1 MNVKFATYNIQYG
14 VGQDDQYNLDR
25 IAEALAGQDIIALQE
40 VTTNFPRCHME
51 NQPDMLAKA
60 LNLYSAFATGFE
72 YDVSHEDKT
81 GAIINARMGFGNMV
95 LSRWPIIYSRAHTLP
110 RVAPELSSDYRAH
123 VDLPRV
129 ALETVI
135 EVDGT
140 PVRVISVHLSHL
152 PGAQRRPQIDAL
164 KTLAISLPQ
173 EPALWQ
179 DHPRLHVWNGG
190 QPAPAIP
197 TSTLIFGDFNFEPD
211 SDDYANMVAEQ
222 SGSGLADAWNVSQ
235 MRSDDVL
242 TCLEGDGH
250 LTRLDYLF
258 ISKDMQTKVHSA
270 KVDQAITASDH
281 FPVFFEIEV

>member
-1 MNVKFATYNIQYG
+1 MTVKFATYNIQYG

-25 IAEALAGQDIIALQE
+25 IAKALKGQDIIALQE

-51 NQPDMLAKA
+51 NQPEMLAKA

-72 YDVSHEDKT
+72 YDVSHKDKT
-81 GAIINARMGFGNMV
+81 GTIINTRMSFGNMV

-110 RVAPELSSDYRAH
+110 RVAPELPVDYQPH

-135 EVDGT
+135 EIDGT
-140 PVRVISVHLSHL
+140 AVRVISAHLSHL
-152 PGAQRRPQIDAL
+152 PGIQRTPQIDAL
-164 KTLAISLPQ
+164 KNLATSLPQ

-179 DHPRLHVWNGG
+179 DHPHLHVWNGG

-197 TSTLIFGDFNFEPD
+197 LSTLIFGDFNFEPD
-211 SDDYANMVAEQ
+211 GDDYANMVGEQ
-222 SGSGLADAWNVSQ
+222 SGSGLVDAWNVSQ

-242 TCLEGDGH
+242 TCNQGEGH

-258 ISKDMQTKVHSA
+258 ISEDMRTKIQSA
-270 KVDQAITASDH
+270 KVDQTITASDH

>member
-72 YDVSHEDKT
+72 YDVSYKDKT
-81 GAIINARMGFGNMV
+81 GTIINARMGFGNMV

-110 RVAPELSSDYRAH
+110 RVASELPVDYKPH

-135 EVDGT
+135 EIDGT

-152 PGAQRRPQIDAL
+152 PGIQRAPQIDAL
-164 KTLAISLPQ
+164 KILATSLPH

-179 DHPRLHVWNGG
+179 DHPQLHVWNGG

-197 TSTLIFGDFNFEPD
+197 PSTLIFGDFNFEPD
-211 SDDYANMVAEQ
+211 SNDYARMTATQ
-222 SGSGLADAWNVSQ
+222 PGSGLVDAWNVSQ
-235 MRSDDVL
+235 TRSDDVL
-242 TCLEGDGH
+242 TCLEENGQI
-250 LTRLDYLF
+250 TRLDYLF
-258 ISKDMQTKVHSA
+258 LSEDMQA
-270 KVDQAITASDH
+270 KVRSANVDQSITASDH